1 MFGNNLADIF
11 EGAALCGAYYVHH
24 LFVTGP
30 LLGFAEHFFEE
41 AFAVGVFRQLEV
53 VRAFVAGQRKQDYP
67 FAFVRK
73 ERGHTVFAHVR
84 SYGYGI
90 YIQLFEEGTGI
101 HGRGVPDVTAFG
113 VGDDELVGIVLLDVV
128 YGFLESYPAFHAHA
142 LIKCQIGLVGDA
154 EVGSSVDDGFV
165 ESEYRV
171 FFFQKMFGYFLDV
184 GVKTYAKE

>member
-73 ERGHTVFAHVR
+73 ERGSHCLR
-84 SYGYGI
+84 PC
-90 YIQLFEEGTGI
+90 
-101 HGRGVPDVTAFG
+101 R
-113 VGDDELVGIVLLDVV
+113 ELRLRNL
-128 YGFLESYPAFHAHA
+128 YPALRRRYGHTW
-142 LIKCQIGLVGDA
+142 A
-154 EVGSSVDDGFV
+154 EVFPMSPRLASAMMNWSG
-165 ESEYRV
+165 
-171 FFFQKMFGYFLDV
+171 
-184 GVKTYAKE
+184 